1 VSVIENERPEGL
13 GPIAQGAVIVAVF
26 AVVLTGML
34 VMAEREA
41 ALDHVAAASVIPTPT
56 DARTP
61 PRVDA
66 TPVPGPDAAGPNT
79 YTVQPGDSLF
89 SVASTLGIEPNA
101 LIYWN
106 KETYPTLQSTPALT
120 PGWVLATDGPP
131 LPTPIPDVTPEPT
144 IPEPQ
149 VAGGVEL
156 PVFSSTDFPASDS
169 VTIGTYAVEGASILE
184 ISESIARRGPF
195 SEWIG
200 GRADAA
206 VEVSASFDFRLDDSG
221 TATCRVV
228 ALDDTPVEAF
238 YHVILPRWEAPASAS
253 ASVATWWVEYVHGLV
268 EHEGHH
274 IELYEA
280 HLPRMNDA
288 VLNGTCESTEADL
301 IRLWDEAGHAN
312 CVFDLEEYGYAAG
325 LTLEACL
332 QE

>member
-34 VMAEREA
+34 VMAERQA
-41 ALDHVAAASVIPTPT
+41 AIDEVASASEVPAAT
-56 DARTP
+56 DVGRTP
-61 PRVDA
+61 RADA
-66 TPVPGPDAAGPNT
+66 TPVPGPDAAGPYT

-89 SVASTLGIEPNA
+89 SVASTLGIEPNE

-106 KETYPTLQSTPALT
+106 KETYPTLQSTPALK

-144 IPEPQ
+144 IPEPR

-156 PVFSSTDFPASDS
+156 PVFSAADFPASDS

-200 GRADAA
+200 GRLPAR
-206 VEVSASFDFRLDDSG
+206 RLRD
-221 TATCRVV
+221 R
-228 ALDDTPVEAF
+228 
-238 YHVILPRWEAPASAS
+238 
-253 ASVATWWVEYVHGLV
+253 
-268 EHEGHH
+268 
-274 IELYEA
+274 
-280 HLPRMNDA
+280 
-288 VLNGTCESTEADL
+288 DL
-301 IRLWDEAGHAN
+301 QGRRARRHAR
-312 CVFDLEEYGYAAG
+312 
-325 LTLEACL
+325 
-332 QE
+332 